1 MQHALLKKSRYLLV
15 LAFFFA
21 ALTGAFAQT
30 VTISGK
36 VTDDRKEGLPGVT
49 VLLKGTTTANATDI
63 EGNYSLKVPAATG
76 TLVFSYIGFQTQEVA
91 INGRTS
97 VNVTLVTDAKALE
110 EVVVVGYGTVPRKEL
125 TGSVASVTAKDIQ
138 DIPVSTAAE
147 ALAGRLAGV
156 QVTTT
161 EGRPGADIQVRV
173 RGGGSL
179 TQDNSPLYIVDGIQ
193 MENALSIISPQEI
206 ESVDILKDAASTSIY
221 GARGANGVVII
232 TTKGGREQKTQVT
245 YNGYAGVRSIV
256 NKLDVMNPYDYALYQ
271 YESYNLFTNTN
282 EESRTSFRDRYGRWE
297 DLEIYKN
304 MPMTDWQE
312 KVFGRD
318 AFSQTHVL
326 GVTGGSK
333 ETSFNFTLNHAEE
346 EGIMI
351 NSGYERTL
359 ASFKFDHK
367 VNDRFKVGLTTRYSR
382 QRVDGVGTSSTGSQ
396 SNNRLRNA
404 VRYRPF
410 VAPGFESQVDE
421 FDVEYASSTQLTSPV
436 LLANSETRRDYRNDI
451 IVNGWFSYDIIKN
464 LTFRTV
470 VGVNALDRK
479 TNAYSGPVTS
489 VARQNN
495 DQPVVDMNSGE
506 AFSLTNTNTLTYKKK
521 VGEDHNLD
529 FLLGHELVEW
539 NSKAKGIRTKWLP
552 VDITPDQAFA
562 GIQKATA
569 PAGLIQESPSTGESS
584 TRLLSF
590 FGRVGYNYKGK
601 YFANFNLRRD
611 GSSLFAESNRYGTFP
626 SASLMWRAADEPFME
641 SAQDW
646 LSDLKVRLSVGTVGN
661 NRIGVDL
668 FRTMYT
674 AGTND
679 GYAFSEAI
687 TPGYVA
693 PTLANPFLVWEST
706 LSKNLGVDFAFFKN
720 RLTGSVDVYQNKTKD
735 LLLEATIPQTSGYTT
750 QLQNIGETE
759 NRGIELQLGGV
770 VVDKGDFRW
779 NANFNIAKNQ
789 NKIVSLGLDPS
800 GQPKQSYLVQS
811 GWVNSLE
818 DFKVEV
824 GQPVGQ
830 FYGYVTDGYYTVDD
844 FNATFNAST
853 NTWTYVLK
861 EGIANTSSVA
871 LGNRQPQ
878 PGDLKLKDLTDDNNS
893 LISTSD
899 RTVLGNA
906 QPKFT
911 GGFNQQFAYKGFD
924 LSLFLVF
931 SYGNKVYN
939 ANKLEFTTQYTTR
952 DNNMLALMNDRFK
965 LYDDKGQRVSNPD
978 ELKALNANAK
988 YWRPSL
994 GNYFMHSFAIEDGSF
1009 LRISNLTLGYSIPE
1023 ALVKRTRVISKLRVY
1038 ATVNNLHTF
1047 TKYTGYDPEAN
1058 TRRNSP
1064 LTPSVDYAA
1073 YPRSRFIL
1081 GGINVTL

>member
-1 MQHALLKKSRYLLV
+1 MQQALLKKSRYLLV
-15 LAFFFA
+15 LTFFF
-21 ALTGAFAQT
+21 TSVVGAFAQT
-30 VTISGK
+30 VTITGK
-36 VTDDRKEGLPGVT
+36 VTDDKKEGLPGVT
-49 VLLKGTTTANATDI
+49 VLLKGTTTANATDV
-63 EGNYSLKVPAATG
+63 EGNYSLAVPNGTG
-76 TLVFSYIGFQTQEVA
+76 TLVFSYIGFVSQEVP
-91 INGRTS
+91 INGRTNINLAMVS
-97 VNVTLVTDAKALE
+97 DSKAID
-110 EVVVVGYGTVPRKEL
+110 EVVVVGYGTVTRKEL

-156 QVTTT
+156 QVTST

-206 ESVDILKDAASTSIY
+206 ESVDVLKDAASTSIY

-245 YNGYAGVRSIV
+245 YTGFAGVRKIV
-256 NKLDVMNPYDYALYQ
+256 NKLEVMNPYDYAMYQ
-271 YESYNLFTNTN
+271 YESYNLFTNAN
-282 EESRTSFRDRYGRWE
+282 DESRTSFRDRYGRFE
-297 DLEIYKN
+297 DLEIYKS
-304 MPMTDWQE
+304 MPMTDWQDR
-312 KVFGRD
+312 VFGRD

-333 ETSFNFTLNHAEE
+333 ETSFNFTLNHAAE

-367 VNDRFKVGLTTRYSR
+367 VTDRFKVGLTTRYSR
-382 QRVDGVGTSSTGSQ
+382 QRIDGVGTSSTGSQ
-396 SNNRLRNA
+396 ANNRLRNA
-404 VRYRPF
+404 VRFRPF
-410 VAPGFESQVDE
+410 IAPGFESQADE

-436 LLANSETRRDYRNDI
+436 LLANNEIRRDYRNDI

-464 LTFRTV
+464 LTFRSV
-470 VGVNALDRK
+470 IGVNALDRK
-479 TNAYSGPVTS
+479 TNDFSGTVTAL
-489 VARQNN
+489 ARQNN
-495 DQPVVDMNSGE
+495 DQPVVDMTGGE
-506 AFSLTNTNTLTYKKK
+506 AFSLTNSNTLTYKRKIA
-521 VGEDHNLD
+521 EDHNLD

-539 NSKAKGIRTKWLP
+539 NSKGRGIRTRYLP
-552 VDITPDQAFA
+552 VDITPEQAFA
-562 GIQKATA
+562 GVQKATA
-569 PAGLIQESPSTGESS
+569 PAGLIQDNPTTSESS

-611 GSSLFAESNRYGTFP
+611 GSSLFADGNRYGTFP
-626 SASLMWRAADEPFME
+626 SASLMWRVADESFME
-641 SAQDW
+641 SAQNW
-646 LSDLKVRLSVGTVGN
+646 LSDLKVRLSVGSVGN

-668 FRTMYT
+668 FRTMYMAT
-674 AGTND
+674 TND
-679 GYAFSEAI
+679 GYAFNEAI

-693 PTLANPFLVWEST
+693 PSLANANLVWEST
-706 LSKNLGVDFAFFKN
+706 LSKNLGVDFAFFQN
-720 RLTGSVDVYQNKTKD
+720 RLTGSIDAYQNRTKD
-735 LLLEATIPQTSGYTT
+735 LLLFAQIPSHSGYPG

-759 NRGIELQLGGV
+759 NKGIELQLGAV

-779 NANFNIAKNQ
+779 NANFNIARNR

-800 GQPKQSYLVQS
+800 GQAKQSYLVQS

-824 GQPVGQ
+824 GQPIGQ
-830 FYGYVTDGYYTVDD
+830 FFGYVTDGYYTVDD
-844 FNATFNAST
+844 FNATFNTAT

-861 EGIANTSSVA
+861 EGIANSSSVA

-878 PGDLKLKDLTDDNNS
+878 PGDLKLKDLSDNNSS
-893 LISTSD
+893 LISTED
-899 RTVLGNA
+899 RTVIGNA

-911 GGFNQQFAYKGFD
+911 GGFNQQFSYKGFD
-924 LSLFLVF
+924 LSVFMVF

-939 ANKLEFTTQYTTR
+939 ANKMEFTTQYTTR

-965 LYDDKGQRVSNPD
+965 LYDENGQRVSDP
-978 ELKALNANAK
+978 EQLKALNANAK

-994 GNYFMHSFAIEDGSF
+994 GNYFLHSFAIEDGSF

-1023 ALVKRTRVISKLRVY
+1023 AIIKRTRVISKLRVY

-1064 LTPSVDYAA
+1064 LTPGVDYAA
-1073 YPRSRFIL
+1073 YPRSRYIL